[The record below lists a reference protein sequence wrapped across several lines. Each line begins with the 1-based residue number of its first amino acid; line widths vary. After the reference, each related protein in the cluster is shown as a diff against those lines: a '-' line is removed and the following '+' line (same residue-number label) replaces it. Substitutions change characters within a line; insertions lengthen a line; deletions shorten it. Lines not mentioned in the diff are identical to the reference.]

1 MREIVSLHIGQCG
14 CQLGN
19 AAWELYC
26 AEHAITCEG
35 QAYEPPRECENIDS
49 FFSVTGTGQYVPRS
63 IYIDLEATVIDEVR
77 VGRWRKLFH
86 PDKMISGCE
95 DAANNFARG
104 YFTTGKMMLGRVM
117 NELRRTMENCDMP
130 QGVMFFRS
138 LSGGTGAGM
147 TASILDMM
155 NDYRK
160 IPKIEIPVYP
170 SAALSTAAVEP
181 YNSILGEH
189 FSMEDIDFALLLDN
203 EAMYELCD
211 RYMAVNI
218 VPYSR
223 INRMASVVVSSLTAA
238 LRFRSL
244 LCGDLTTIRTNIVP
258 YPRIHFPLANFSPI
272 ESPERADHDNISTL
286 EITRRVF
293 EKENQLVKV
302 DPTSGMFM
310 ACTLL
315 YRGAVSP
322 NHVYASLNVVKDL
335 KGVAFVDW
343 CPTGFKVGITIEPPT
358 SRLESGLAQR
368 CRNVVMLAN
377 NTAVSQAWQRM
388 VHKYFILYSKRAF
401 VHWYVGEG
409 MEESEFNEALINLTS
424 LVKDYDE
431 IVADPA
437 EE

>member
-1 MREIVSLHIGQCG
+1 MNREIVSLHIGQCG

-19 AAWELYC
+19 ACWELYC

-35 QAYEPPRECENIDS
+35 QAFEQPRE
-49 FFSVTGTGQYVPRS
+49 Y
-63 IYIDLEATVIDEVR
+63 EVR

-147 TASILDMM
+147 AASILDMM

-160 IPKIEIPVYP
+160 VPKIEVPVYP

-203 EAMYELCD
+203 EAMS
-211 RYMAVNI
+211 I
-218 VPYSR
+218 
-223 INRMASVVVSSLTAA
+223 
-238 LRFRSL
+238 

-272 ESPERADHDNISTL
+272 ESPERIEHDTVSTL

-293 EKENQLVKV
+293 EKENQLIKV
-302 DPTSGMFM
+302 DPSSGMFM

-322 NHVYASLNVVKDL
+322 NQVYSTLSVVKDL
-335 KGVAFVDW
+335 KGVTFVDW
-343 CPTGFKVGITIEPPT
+343 CPTGFKVGITLEPPS
-358 SRLESGLAQR
+358 SRLESGLAASI
-368 CRNVVMLAN
+368 RNVVMLAN

-409 MEESEFNEALINLTS
+409 MEESEFNEALVNLTS

-431 IVADPA
+431 IAADPS

>member
-1 MREIVSLHIGQCG
+1 MVTMREIVSLHIGQCG

-63 IYIDLEATVIDEVR
+63 IYIDLEATNSPLLISDLTTQDEVR

-189 FSMEDIDFALLLDN
+189 FSMEDIDFALLLD
-203 EAMYELCD
+203 
-211 RYMAVNI
+211 
-218 VPYSR
+218 
-223 INRMASVVVSSLTAA
+223 
-238 LRFRSL
+238 
-244 LCGDLTTIRTNIVP
+244 
-258 YPRIHFPLANFSPI
+258 
-272 ESPERADHDNISTL
+272 
-286 EITRRVF
+286 
-293 EKENQLVKV
+293 
-302 DPTSGMFM
+302 
-310 ACTLL
+310 
-315 YRGAVSP
+315 
-322 NHVYASLNVVKDL
+322 
-335 KGVAFVDW
+335 
-343 CPTGFKVGITIEPPT
+343 
-358 SRLESGLAQR
+358 
-368 CRNVVMLAN
+368 
-377 NTAVSQAWQRM
+377 
-388 VHKYFILYSKRAF
+388 
-401 VHWYVGEG
+401 
-409 MEESEFNEALINLTS
+409 
-424 LVKDYDE
+424 
-431 IVADPA
+431 
-437 EE
+437 